1 MNVVKAVLLKV
12 ISTLLFSIMGALV
25 RSLGDAVPLGQVVF
39 FRSAFAALPV
49 VVIYAWRRELRA
61 ALYTNRLGGQFVRGT
76 LGAAGMF
83 LNFAALAR
91 LPLADVTAILF
102 ASPLITVALAAMFL
116 KERVRVYR
124 WSAVIVGLLGVVVM
138 LMPHLSVGAVATMTA
153 AGAIGALCAATAA
166 FTNAGAVIQTRR
178 LTDTE
183 TNSSIVFYFS
193 VFCTL
198 AGLLTWPF
206 GWIVPTFPQ
215 LAALV
220 MVGVI
225 GGVSH
230 LILTESF
237 RFAPASVIAP
247 FDYVSMLWAFILG
260 YILFGELP
268 DEYTIGGAAVV
279 IAAGL
284 FVIWRERGLGL
295 ERAREKA
302 AGPPPSA

>member
-61 ALYTNRLGGQFVRGT
+61 ALYTNRLGGQFARGT

-268 DEYTIGGAAVV
+268 DEYTIGGAVVV

>member
-12 ISTLLFSIMGALV
+12 ISTLMFSVMGALV
-25 RSLGDAVPLGQVVF
+25 RSLGDSVPLGQVVF

-61 ALYTNRLGGQFVRGT
+61 ALYTNRLGGQFGRGM

-102 ASPLITVALAAMFL
+102 ASPLITVALAAVFL

-124 WSAVIVGLLGVVVM
+124 WSAVVVGLLGVVVM
-138 LMPHLSVGAVATMTA
+138 LLPHLSVGAAATMTA
-153 AGAIGALCAATAA
+153 AGAVGALCAATAS

-206 GWIVPTFPQ
+206 GWIMPTLPQ
-215 LAALV
+215 LAALI

-247 FDYVSMLWAFILG
+247 FDYASMLWAFILG
-260 YILFGELP
+260 YMLFGELP

-295 ERAREKA
+295 ERVSEKRA
-302 AGPPPSA
+302 EAPPGA

>member
-1 MNVVKAVLLKV
+1 MNVVKAVLLK
-12 ISTLLFSIMGALV
+12 ITSTLLFSIMGALV
-25 RSLGDAVPLGQVVF
+25 RSLGDAVPIGQVVF

-61 ALYTNRLGGQFVRGT
+61 ALYTNRLGGQFTRGT

-102 ASPLITVALAAMFL
+102 ASPLITVALAAVFL
-116 KERVRVYR
+116 KERVRIYR
-124 WSAVIVGLLGVVVM
+124 WAAVVVGLFGVVAM
-138 LMPHLSVGAVATMTA
+138 LMPHLSVGAAVTA
-153 AGAIGALCAATAA
+153 AAAIGALCAATAA

-183 TNSSIVFYFS
+183 SNSSIVFYFS

-198 AGLLTWPF
+198 AGLLTLPF
-206 GWIVPTFPQ
+206 GWIMPTLPQ

-225 GGVSH
+225 GGISH

-247 FDYVSMLWAFILG
+247 FDYVSMLWAFMLG

-268 DEYTIGGAAVV
+268 DRYTIGGAVAV
-279 IAAGL
+279 IGAGL
-284 FVIWRERGLGL
+284 FVIWRERRLGL
-295 ERAREKA
+295 KRAREKA
-302 AGPPPSA
+302 AGPPPAA

>member
-1 MNVVKAVLLKV
+1 MNVVKAVLLK
-12 ISTLLFSIMGALV
+12 ITSTLLFSIMGALV

-49 VVIYAWRRELRA
+49 VVIYAWRRELRV
-61 ALYTNRLGGQFVRGT
+61 ALYTNRLGGQFARGT

-102 ASPLITVALAAMFL
+102 ASPLITVALAAAFL

-138 LMPHLSVGAVATMTA
+138 LMPHLSVGAAATITA

-183 TNSSIVFYFS
+183 SNSSIVFYFS
-193 VFCTL
+193 LFCTL

-206 GWIVPTFPQ
+206 GWIVPTLPQ

-247 FDYVSMLWAFILG
+247 FDYVSILWAFVLG

-268 DEYTIGGAAVV
+268 DEYTIGGAVVV

>member
-61 ALYTNRLGGQFVRGT
+61 ALYTNRLGGQFARGT

-102 ASPLITVALAAMFL
+102 ASPLITVALAAAFL

-124 WSAVIVGLLGVVVM
+124 WSAVIVGLLGVVLM
-138 LMPHLSVGAVATMTA
+138 LMPHLSVGAAATITA
-153 AGAIGALCAATAA
+153 AGAVGALCAATAA

-183 TNSSIVFYFS
+183 SNSSIVFYFS
-193 VFCTL
+193 LFCTL

-206 GWIVPTFPQ
+206 GWIVPTLPQ

-247 FDYVSMLWAFILG
+247 FDYVSILWAFVLG

-268 DEYTIGGAAVV
+268 DEYTIGGAVVV

>member
-1 MNVVKAVLLKV
+1 
-12 ISTLLFSIMGALV
+12 
-25 RSLGDAVPLGQVVF
+25 
-39 FRSAFAALPV
+39 

-61 ALYTNRLGGQFVRGT
+61 ALYTSRLGGQFARGT

-102 ASPLITVALAAMFL
+102 ASPLITVALAAIFL
-116 KERVRVYR
+116 KERVRLYR
-124 WSAVIVGLLGVVVM
+124 WSAVAVGLVGVM
-138 LMPHLSVGAVATMTA
+138 LMLLPHLSVGAVATMTA
-153 AGAIGALCAATAA
+153 AGAIGAVCAATAA

-178 LTDTE
+178 LTNTE
-183 TNSSIVFYFS
+183 SNSSIVFYFS
-193 VFCTL
+193 IFCML
-198 AGLLTWPF
+198 AGLATLPF
-206 GWIVPTFPQ
+206 GWIMPTFPQ

-247 FDYVSMLWAFILG
+247 FDYVAMLWAFILG
-260 YILFGELP
+260 YMLFGELP
-268 DEYTIGGAAVV
+268 DRYTIGGAAVV
-279 IAAGL
+279 IGAGL
-284 FVIWRERGLGL
+284 FVIWRERRLGL
-295 ERAREKA
+295 ERARYKA
-302 AGPPPSA
+302 AGAPPSA

>member
-1 MNVVKAVLLKV
+1 
-12 ISTLLFSIMGALV
+12 
-25 RSLGDAVPLGQVVF
+25 
-39 FRSAFAALPV
+39 V

-61 ALYTNRLGGQFVRGT
+61 ALYTNRLGGQFARGT

-138 LMPHLSVGAVATMTA
+138 LMPHLSVGAVATITA
-153 AGAIGALCAATAA
+153 AGALGALCAATAA

-268 DEYTIGGAAVV
+268 DEYTIGGAVVV

>member
-1 MNVVKAVLLKV
+1 MNVVKAILLKV

-25 RSLGDAVPLGQVVF
+25 RSLGDTVPLGQVVF

-61 ALYTNRLGGQFVRGT
+61 ALYTRRLGGQVARGT

-102 ASPLITVALAAMFL
+102 ASPLITVALAAVFL
-116 KERVRVYR
+116 KEKVRVYR
-124 WSAVIVGLLGVVVM
+124 WSAVAVGLVGVM
-138 LMPHLSVGAVATMTA
+138 LMLVPHLSVGAVATMTA
-153 AGAIGALCAATAA
+153 AGAIGAMCAATAA

-183 TNSSIVFYFS
+183 SNSSIVFYFS

-198 AGLLTWPF
+198 AGLVTLPF
-206 GWIVPTFPQ
+206 GWIVPTLPQ

-247 FDYVSMLWAFILG
+247 FDYIAMLWAFILG

-268 DEYTIGGAAVV
+268 DHYTIGGAVVV
-279 IAAGL
+279 IGAGL
-284 FVIWRERGLGL
+284 FVIWRERRLGF

-302 AGPPPSA
+302 AGPPPVA

>member
-61 ALYTNRLGGQFVRGT
+61 ALYTNRLGGQFTRGT

-102 ASPLITVALAAMFL
+102 ASPLITVALAAVFL

-124 WSAVIVGLLGVVVM
+124 WAAVGVGLFGVVAM
-138 LMPHLSVGAVATMTA
+138 LMPHLSVGAAVTA
-153 AGAIGALCAATAA
+153 AAAIGALCAATAA

-183 TNSSIVFYFS
+183 SNSSIVFYFS

-198 AGLLTWPF
+198 AGLLTLPF
-206 GWIVPTFPQ
+206 GWIVPTLPQ

-225 GGVSH
+225 GGISH

-247 FDYVSMLWAFILG
+247 FDYVSMLWAFMLG

-268 DEYTIGGAAVV
+268 DRYTIGGAVAV
-279 IAAGL
+279 IGAGL
-284 FVIWRERGLGL
+284 FVIWRERRLGL
-295 ERAREKA
+295 KRAREKA
-302 AGPPPSA
+302 GGPAPGA

>member
-1 MNVVKAVLLKV
+1 MNVLKAILLKL

-25 RSLGDAVPLGQVVF
+25 RSLGDTVPLGQVVF

-49 VVIYAWRRELRA
+49 VVIYALRRELRA
-61 ALYTNRLGGQFVRGT
+61 ALYTRRLLGQCGRGT

-83 LNFAALAR
+83 LNFAALVR

-102 ASPLITVALAAMFL
+102 ASPLVTVVLAALLL

-124 WSAVIVGLLGVVVM
+124 WSVVAVGLVGVVVM
-138 LMPHLSVGAVATMTA
+138 LLPHLSVGAVSTMTTA
-153 AGAIGALCAATAA
+153 AAIGALCAATASV
-166 FTNAGAVIQTRR
+166 TNAGAVIQTRR

-193 VFCTL
+193 VFCALVGLATL
-198 AGLLTWPF
+198 PF
-206 GWIVPTFPQ
+206 GWLMPTPAQ
-215 LAALV
+215 LTALV
-220 MVGVI
+220 TIGVI

-247 FDYVSMLWAFILG
+247 FDYAAMLWAFILG
-260 YILFGELP
+260 YLLFGELP
-268 DEYTIGGAAVV
+268 DHYTVIGAAVV
-279 IAAGL
+279 IGAGL
-284 FVIWRERGLGL
+284 FVIWRERRLGL

-302 AGPPPSA
+302 AGPPPLA

>member
-25 RSLGDAVPLGQVVF
+25 RSLGDSVPLGQVVF

-61 ALYTNRLGGQFVRGT
+61 ALYTSRLGGQFTRGT

-102 ASPLITVALAAMFL
+102 ASPLITVALAAAFL
-116 KERVRVYR
+116 KERVRIYR

-193 VFCTL
+193 IFCTL

-206 GWIVPTFPQ
+206 GWIVPTLPQ
-215 LAALV
+215 FAALV

-268 DEYTIGGAAVV
+268 DHYTIGGAVVV